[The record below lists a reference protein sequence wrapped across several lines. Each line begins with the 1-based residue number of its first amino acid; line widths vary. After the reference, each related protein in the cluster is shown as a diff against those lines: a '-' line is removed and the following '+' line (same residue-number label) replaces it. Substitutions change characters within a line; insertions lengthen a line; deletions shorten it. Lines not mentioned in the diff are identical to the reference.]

1 MSVNNSEDSPDE
13 TNNRSLRI
21 VYQHLAHLIDLAHDA
36 IIVRDPASVIL
47 FWNQGAH
54 SLYGWTEQEALGQVS
69 HLLLQ
74 TRFPRSHEVTNIALE
89 QLGQWEGQ
97 LIHTR
102 RDGAQVIVE
111 SRQVLVRDT
120 GASNQP
126 TAILEINR
134 DISERARLLREQ
146 IEAQARELTLQ
157 NTKGRMDEFLGI
169 VSHELR
175 TPMTTIK
182 GNIQLAKIRLL
193 YALRDV
199 PRDNTTLFTVLQEIQ
214 MMLERAERQAN
225 TQNRLIRDLLD
236 SSRIQSG
243 QLDLQQEQ
251 LDLIT
256 ITRETIED
264 LQSTVPARSI
274 HLIAPDEETIPVFV
288 DAERITQVINNYLT
302 NALKYSPEDQPVE
315 VRLEKQGSTARFSV
329 RDQGPGLSPTEQAHI
344 WERFYQVEGIKRQ
357 RGFSVGMGLGLY
369 ICKAIIE
376 QLRGA
381 VGVESTKGEG
391 STFWFTLP
399 LAEDELEIT
408 GK

>member
-1 MSVNNSEDSPDE
+1 MSQGNFERESDE
-13 TNNRSLRI
+13 MHNVSQRVIN
-21 VYQHLAHLIDLAHDA
+21 QHLARLIDLAHDA
-36 IIVRDPASVIL
+36 IIIRNPASTII
-47 FWNQGAH
+47 FWNQGAR
-54 SLYGWTEQEALGQVS
+54 SLYGWSEQEALGQVS

-74 TRFPRSHEVTNIALE
+74 TRFPQSNEETNMMLE

-120 GASNQP
+120 GATNQP
-126 TAILEINR
+126 IAILEINR
-134 DISERARLLREQ
+134 DITEREHLQHEQ
-146 IEAQARELTLQ
+146 IELQARELTFQ
-157 NTKGRMDEFLGI
+157 RTKARMDEFLGI

-175 TPMTTIK
+175 TPMTTIR

-193 YALRDV
+193 YAMRSL
-199 PRDNTTLFTVLQEIQ
+199 PKDNSTLLNNMEEIH

-225 TQNRLIRDLLD
+225 VQNRLIRDLMD

-256 ITRETIED
+256 LVNETIED
-264 LQSTVPARSI
+264 LQSATPARSI
-274 HLIAPDEETIPVFV
+274 HLIASAEESIPVLV
-288 DAERITQVINNYLT
+288 DAERIGQVINNYVT
-302 NALKYSPEDQPVE
+302 NALKYSPEDRPIE
-315 VRLEKQGSTARFSV
+315 VLLEKKESTARFSV
-329 RDQGPGLSPTEQAHI
+329 RDHGPGLPPSEQERI

-369 ICKAIIE
+369 ICRAIIE
-376 QLRGA
+376 QQQGA
-381 VGVESTKGEG
+381 VGVESTKGKG

-399 LAEDELEIT
+399 IAEDEL
-408 GK
+408 